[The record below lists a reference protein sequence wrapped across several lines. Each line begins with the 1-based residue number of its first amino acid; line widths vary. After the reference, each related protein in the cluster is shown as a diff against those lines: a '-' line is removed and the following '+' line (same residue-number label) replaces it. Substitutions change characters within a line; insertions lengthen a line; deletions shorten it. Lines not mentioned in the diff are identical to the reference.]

1 METPTKEVAMLKK
14 IAVLA
19 IAGFVAKLVL
29 NKLTGKS
36 DADLWAEATD
46 KVR

>member
-1 METPTKEVAMLKK
+1 MLKK
-14 IAVLA
+14 LAVLA
-19 IAGFVAKLVL
+19 IVGVAAKVVL

>member
-1 METPTKEVAMLKK
+1 MEEVDMLKK
-14 IAVLA
+14 LVVLA
-19 IAGFVAKLVL
+19 VAAVAAKFVL

-36 DADLWAEATD
+36 DAELWAEATD

>member
-1 METPTKEVAMLKK
+1 MVKK
-14 IAVLA
+14 LAVLA
-19 IAGFVAKLVL
+19 IIAVTAKLVL

-36 DADLWAEATD
+36 DAELWAEATD